1 MKKNININLF
11 GTLYAIDE
19 DACTLLENYLDNMRS
34 YFAKRDGGDEI
45 FDDIEH
51 RVAEHLWS
59 LKESGMTAIDID
71 TVKQIISS
79 IGNPDEMESGV
90 EEAADSKTEETSD
103 AEADS
108 EDKEQSEG
116 EDQGEGE
123 GKDNGQSEGKAQSQS
138 YSNTSN
144 DTDSN
149 TTAEETVGGKWIDR
163 VLHHVST
170 HRFYRDG
177 KDKIGGGVISGLCHY
192 CGGGD
197 IVVWRVG
204 TVLFLMAAFALNQT
218 LRYFFLRPLFGL
230 LFFVPIIIYI
240 VLWLVAPM
248 ARTTEERLSMTGK
261 EVTPESISKAIIA
274 EAEEQVKPN
283 VKRGKGGSVLSRIAE
298 IVRFCIKTVALISF
312 SALTAFALA
321 YFIFSIAY
329 TVIGEPFIRLLTN
342 DEITLSTM
350 ASLPYLEVYMIVSA
364 LCCCVVTLLPLLLV
378 IRSFKSEPKPTRT
391 GVIAMLLGIWIV
403 AMTLGFIMFVMIG
416 IQMQKKGR
424 EYDRLENTHNG
435 IYMDRNNWDLTSQN
449 GWNIEVAKNFG
460 ETIYGWSDEDPLCM
474 EKNPIRIR
482 ADKSNQPIEF
492 VMSRKEAKEEG
503 DYVLECL
510 SSCSV
515 VDATLSVWSEGKC
528 LSILRLDGYGS
539 ASNIPLKGLSWA
551 ESRNTPFLCQQNDST
566 TWVDYVA
573 SNAQDDN
580 WRYLST
586 APFHHKGGIIEYRLH
601 IGQHDVKDIVTNGGF
616 VKMVHEGLRK
626 QYKHPT
632 NLSYL

>member
-59 LKESGMTAIDID
+59 LKENGMTAIDID

-90 EEAADSKTEETSD
+90 EEVADSKIEETSD

-123 GKDNGQSEGKAQSQS
+123 GKDNGQSEGKSQS
-138 YSNTSN
+138 ESNYNASN

-149 TTAEETVGGKWIDR
+149 TTAEETIGGKWIDR

-204 TVLFLMAAFALNQT
+204 IVLFLLAIFVLNQT
-218 LRYFFLRPLFGL
+218 FRYYFISPLLGF
-230 LFFVPIIIYI
+230 LFFVPIIIYV
-240 VLWLVAPM
+240 VLWIVAPM
-248 ARTTEERLSMTGK
+248 ALTTEERLSMTGK
-261 EVTPESISKAIIA
+261 EVTPESISKAILA

-283 VKRGKGGSVLSRIAE
+283 VKRGKGGSILSRIAE
-298 IVRFCIKTVALISF
+298 IVKFCIKTVALISF

-321 YFIFSIAY
+321 YLIFSIAY
-329 TVIGEPFIRLLTN
+329 AVIGEPFIRLFTN
-342 DEITLSTM
+342 DDITLSFM
-350 ASLPYLEVYMIVSA
+350 ASIPYMKFYIVVSA
-364 LCCCVVTLLPLLLV
+364 LCCFIAALLPLLLIV
-378 IRSFKSEPKPTRT
+378 RSFKSEPKPMRT
-391 GVIAMLLGIWIV
+391 GIIAMLSGIWIV

-416 IQMQKKGR
+416 IQMEKKSR
-424 EYDRLENTHNG
+424 EYYRLENTHNG
-435 IYMDRNNWDLTSQN
+435 IYMDSNNWDLISQN

-474 EKNPIRIR
+474 DMNPIRIR

-492 VMSRKEAKEEG
+492 AMSRKEAKEEG
-503 DYVLECL
+503 DYKLECL

-528 LSILRLDGYGS
+528 ISQLRLDGYGS
-539 ASNIPLKGLSWA
+539 ASNIPLKGLLWD
-551 ESRNTPFLCQQNDST
+551 ESRKIPLLCQQNDST
-566 TWVDYVA
+566 TWVDDVVR
-573 SNAQDDN
+573 NDD

-586 APFHHKGGIIEYRLH
+586 APFHHKGGILEYRLR
-601 IGQHDVKDIVTNGGF
+601 IGQHDVKDIVTNGGY

-626 QYKHPT
+626 Q
-632 NLSYL
+632 

>member
-45 FDDIEH
+45 YDDIEH

-59 LKESGMTAIDID
+59 LKENGMTAIDID

-90 EEAADSKTEETSD
+90 EEAADSNTEETSD
-103 AEADS
+103 AETDS
-108 EDKEQSEG
+108 EDKDQNEGNDQNEGKRHDQSE
-116 EDQGEGE
+116 
-123 GKDNGQSEGKAQSQS
+123 S
-138 YSNTSN
+138 YSNASN
-144 DTDSN
+144 NTDST
-149 TTAEETVGGKWIDR
+149 TTAEETIGGKWIDR
-163 VLHHVST
+163 VLHHLST

-204 TVLFLMAAFALNQT
+204 IVLFIMAAFALNQT
-218 LRYFFLRPLFGL
+218 FHYYFFRPLFGL
-230 LFFVPIIIYI
+230 LFSVPIIVYI
-240 VLWLVAPM
+240 ALWLVAPL
-248 ARTTEERLSMTGK
+248 ARTTEERLCMTGK

-274 EAEEQVKPN
+274 EAEEQVKPAA
-283 VKRGKGGSVLSRIAE
+283 KRAKGGSILSGIAE
-298 IVRFCIKTVALISF
+298 ILKFCIKIAALSF
-312 SALTAFALA
+312 FSVMTAFALA
-321 YFIFSIAY
+321 YLLFSIAY
-329 TVIGEPFIRLLTN
+329 SVIGDPFVRLFTN
-342 DEITLSTM
+342 DEITLSVL
-350 ASLPYLEVYMIVSA
+350 ASLPYLKVYMIVSA
-364 LCCCVVTLLPLLLV
+364 LCCFIVMLLPLLFVFRL
-378 IRSFKSEPKPTRT
+378 FKSEPKPMQT
-391 GVIAMLLGIWIV
+391 GIVAMLTGIWIV

-416 IQMQKKGR
+416 IQMQKKSR

-449 GWNIEVAKNFG
+449 GWTIDVAKNFG

-492 VMSRKEAKEEG
+492 AMSRKEAKEEG

-551 ESRNTPFLCQQNDST
+551 ESRKTPLMCQQNDST

-580 WRYLST
+580 NWRYLST
-586 APFHHKGGIIEYRLH
+586 VPFHHKGGILEYRLR
-601 IGQHDVKDIVTNGGF
+601 IGQHDVKDIVNNGGY

-626 QYKHPT
+626 Q
-632 NLSYL
+632 

>member
-1 MKKNININLF
+1 MKKNININLY

-59 LKESGMTAIDID
+59 LKENGMTAIDID

-90 EEAADSKTEETSD
+90 EEVADSKLEETSD
-103 AEADS
+103 AETDS

-123 GKDNGQSEGKAQSQS
+123 GKDNDQSEGKAQSE
-138 YSNTSN
+138 SNYNASN

-149 TTAEETVGGKWIDR
+149 TTAEETIGGKWIDR
-163 VLHHVST
+163 VLHHVTT

-204 TVLFLMAAFALNQT
+204 IVLFLLAIFVLNQT
-218 LRYFFLRPLFGL
+218 FRYYFISPLLGF

-248 ARTTEERLSMTGK
+248 ARTTEERLSMTGE
-261 EVTPESISKAIIA
+261 EVTPESISKAILA

-298 IVRFCIKTVALISF
+298 IVKFCIKTVALISF

-321 YFIFSIAY
+321 YLIFSIAY
-329 TVIGEPFIRLLTN
+329 AVIGDPFIRLFTN
-342 DEITLSTM
+342 DDITLSFM
-350 ASLPYLEVYMIVSA
+350 ASIPYMKFYIVVSA
-364 LCCCVVTLLPLLLV
+364 LCCFIAALLPLLLIV
-378 IRSFKSEPKPTRT
+378 RSFKSEPKPMRM
-391 GVIAMLLGIWIV
+391 GIIAMLSGIWIV
-403 AMTLGFIMFVMIG
+403 VMTLGFIMFVMIG
-416 IQMQKKGR
+416 IQMQKKNR

-474 EKNPIRIR
+474 DMNPIRIR

-492 VMSRKEAKEEG
+492 AMSRKEAKEEG
-503 DYVLECL
+503 DYKLECL

-528 LSILRLDGYGS
+528 LSELRLDGYGS
-539 ASNIPLKGLSWA
+539 ASNIPLKGLLWE
-551 ESRNTPFLCQQNDST
+551 ESRKIPLLCQQNDST
-566 TWVDYVA
+566 TWVDDVVR
-573 SNAQDDN
+573 NDD

-586 APFHHKGGIIEYRLH
+586 APFHHKGGILEYRLR
-601 IGQHDVKDIVTNGGF
+601 IGQHDVKDIVTNGGY

-626 QYKHPT
+626 Q
-632 NLSYL
+632 

>member
-59 LKESGMTAIDID
+59 LKENGMTAIDID

-90 EEAADSKTEETSD
+90 EEVADSKIEETSD

-123 GKDNGQSEGKAQSQS
+123 CKDNGHSEGKAQSE
-138 YSNTSN
+138 SNSNASN

-149 TTAEETVGGKWIDR
+149 TTAEETIGGKWIDR

-204 TVLFLMAAFALNQT
+204 IVLFLLAIFVLNQT
-218 LRYFFLRPLFGL
+218 FRYYFISPLLGF
-230 LFFVPIIIYI
+230 LFFVPIIIYV
-240 VLWLVAPM
+240 VLWIVAPM
-248 ARTTEERLSMTGK
+248 ALTTEERLSMTGK
-261 EVTPESISKAIIA
+261 EVTPESISKAILA

-283 VKRGKGGSVLSRIAE
+283 VKRGKGGSILSRIAE
-298 IVRFCIKTVALISF
+298 IVKFCIKTVALISF

-321 YFIFSIAY
+321 YLIFSIAY
-329 TVIGEPFIRLLTN
+329 AVVGEPFIRLFTN
-342 DEITLSTM
+342 DDITLSFM
-350 ASLPYLEVYMIVSA
+350 ASIPYMKFYIVVSA
-364 LCCCVVTLLPLLLV
+364 LCCFITALLPLFPIV
-378 IRSFKSEPKPTRT
+378 RSFKSEPKPMRT
-391 GVIAMLLGIWIV
+391 GIIAMLSGIWIV

-416 IQMQKKGR
+416 IQMQKKNR
-424 EYDRLENTHNG
+424 EYYRLENTHNG
-435 IYMDRNNWDLTSQN
+435 IYMDSNNWDLISQN

-474 EKNPIRIR
+474 DMNPIRIR
-482 ADKSNQPIEF
+482 ADKGNQPIEF
-492 VMSRKEAKEEG
+492 AMSRKEAKEEG

-528 LSILRLDGYGS
+528 LSELRLDGYGS
-539 ASNIPLKGLSWA
+539 ASNIALKGLLWE
-551 ESRNTPFLCQQNDST
+551 ESRKIPLLCQQNDST
-566 TWVDYVA
+566 TWVDNVLH
-573 SNAQDDN
+573 NDDD

-586 APFHHKGGIIEYRLH
+586 APFHHKGGILEYRLR
-601 IGQHDVKDIVTNGGF
+601 IGQHDVKDIVTNGGY

-626 QYKHPT
+626 Q
-632 NLSYL
+632 

>member
-59 LKESGMTAIDID
+59 LKENGMTAIDID

-90 EEAADSKTEETSD
+90 EEVADSKIEETSD
-103 AEADS
+103 AEAGS

-116 EDQGEGE
+116 EDQGEG
-123 GKDNGQSEGKAQSQS
+123 EGKAQSQS

-204 TVLFLMAAFALNQT
+204 IVLFLLAIFVLNQT
-218 LRYFFLRPLFGL
+218 FRYYFISPLLGF

-248 ARTTEERLSMTGK
+248 ARTTEERLSMTGE

-298 IVRFCIKTVALISF
+298 IVKFCIKTIALISF

-321 YFIFSIAY
+321 YLIFSIAY
-329 TVIGEPFIRLLTN
+329 AVIGDPFIRLFTN
-342 DEITLSTM
+342 DDITLSFM
-350 ASLPYLEVYMIVSA
+350 ASIPYMKFYIVVSA
-364 LCCCVVTLLPLLLV
+364 LCCFIAALLPLLLIV
-378 IRSFKSEPKPTRT
+378 RSFKSEPKPMRM
-391 GVIAMLLGIWIV
+391 GIIAMLSGIWIV

-474 EKNPIRIR
+474 DMNPIRIR

-492 VMSRKEAKEEG
+492 AMSRKEAKEEG
-503 DYVLECL
+503 DYKLECL

-528 LSILRLDGYGS
+528 LSELRLDGYGS
-539 ASNIPLKGLSWA
+539 ASNIPLKGLLWE
-551 ESRNTPFLCQQNDST
+551 ESRKIPLLCQQNDST
-566 TWVDYVA
+566 TWVDNVLQ
-573 SNAQDDN
+573 NDD

-601 IGQHDVKDIVTNGGF
+601 IGQHDVKDIVTNGGY

-626 QYKHPT
+626 Q
-632 NLSYL
+632 

>member
-59 LKESGMTAIDID
+59 LKENGMTAIDID

-90 EEAADSKTEETSD
+90 EEAADNKEEKTSE

-108 EDKEQSEG
+108 EDKDQNEDNDQNEGNGHDQSE
-116 EDQGEGE
+116 
-123 GKDNGQSEGKAQSQS
+123 
-138 YSNTSN
+138 SNSNASN

-204 TVLFLMAAFALNQT
+204 TVLFIMAAFALNQT

-312 SALTAFALA
+312 SSLTAFALA

-329 TVIGEPFIRLLTN
+329 AVIGEPFIRLLTN

-474 EKNPIRIR
+474 DMNPIRIR

-492 VMSRKEAKEEG
+492 AMSRKEAKEEG
-503 DYVLECL
+503 DYKLECL

-528 LSILRLDGYGS
+528 LSQLRLDGYGS
-539 ASNIPLKGLSWA
+539 ASNIPLKGLLWE
-551 ESRNTPFLCQQNDST
+551 ESRKIPLLCQQNDST

-573 SNAQDDN
+573 SNAQDDA

-601 IGQHDVKDIVTNGGF
+601 IGQHDVKDILTNGGF

-626 QYKHPT
+626 Q
-632 NLSYL
+632 

>member
-59 LKESGMTAIDID
+59 LKENGMTAIDID

-79 IGNPDEMESGV
+79 IGNPDEIESGV
-90 EEAADSKTEETSD
+90 EEVADSKIEETSD

-123 GKDNGQSEGKAQSQS
+123 CKDNGHSEGKAQSQS
-138 YSNTSN
+138 YSNASN
-144 DTDSN
+144 VTDSN
-149 TTAEETVGGKWIDR
+149 TTAEETIGGKWIDR

-204 TVLFLMAAFALNQT
+204 IVLFLLAIFVLNQT
-218 LRYFFLRPLFGL
+218 FRYYFISPLLGF

-240 VLWLVAPM
+240 VLWLVAPV
-248 ARTTEERLSMTGK
+248 ALTTEERLSMTGK

-283 VKRGKGGSVLSRIAE
+283 VKRGKGGSILSRIAE
-298 IVRFCIKTVALISF
+298 IVKFCIKTVALISF

-321 YFIFSIAY
+321 YLIFSIAY
-329 TVIGEPFIRLLTN
+329 AVIGEPFIRLFTN
-342 DEITLSTM
+342 DDITLSFM
-350 ASLPYLEVYMIVSA
+350 ASIPYMKFYIVVSA
-364 LCCCVVTLLPLLLV
+364 LCCFIAALLPLLLIV
-378 IRSFKSEPKPTRT
+378 RSFKSEPKPMRT
-391 GVIAMLLGIWIV
+391 GIIAMLSGIWIV
-403 AMTLGFIMFVMIG
+403 AMTLGFIIFVMIG
-416 IQMQKKGR
+416 IQMEKKSR
-424 EYDRLENTHNG
+424 EYYRLENTHNG
-435 IYMDRNNWDLTSQN
+435 IYMDSNNWDLISQN

-474 EKNPIRIR
+474 DMNPIRIR

-492 VMSRKEAKEEG
+492 AMSRKEAKEEG
-503 DYVLECL
+503 DYKLECL

-528 LSILRLDGYGS
+528 ISQLRLDGYGS
-539 ASNIPLKGLSWA
+539 ASNIPLKGLLWE
-551 ESRNTPFLCQQNDST
+551 ESRKIPLLCQQNDST
-566 TWVDYVA
+566 TWVDDVVR
-573 SNAQDDN
+573 NDD

-586 APFHHKGGIIEYRLH
+586 APFHHKGGILEYRLR
-601 IGQHDVKDIVTNGGF
+601 IGQHDVKDIVTNGGY

-626 QYKHPT
+626 Q
-632 NLSYL
+632 

>member
-19 DACTLLENYLDNMRS
+19 DACTLLENYLENMRS

-59 LKESGMTAIDID
+59 LNENGMTAIDID

-79 IGNPDEMESGV
+79 IGNPDEMESGL
-90 EEAADSKTEETSD
+90 EEVADSKIEETSD
-103 AEADS
+103 AETDS
-108 EDKEQSEG
+108 EDKDQNEGNGQNEGKRHDQSE
-116 EDQGEGE
+116 
-123 GKDNGQSEGKAQSQS
+123 
-138 YSNTSN
+138 SNSNASN

-149 TTAEETVGGKWIDR
+149 TTAEEAIGGKWINR
-163 VLHHVST
+163 VLHHVGT

-204 TVLFLMAAFALNQT
+204 IVLFILAIFVLNQT
-218 LRYFFLRPLFGL
+218 FRYYFIRPLLGF

-240 VLWLVAPM
+240 VLWIVAPM

-274 EAEEQVKPN
+274 EAEEQVKPD

-298 IVRFCIKTVALISF
+298 IVKFCIKTVALISF

-321 YFIFSIAY
+321 YLIFSIAY
-329 TVIGEPFIRLLTN
+329 AVIGDPFIRLFTN
-342 DEITLSTM
+342 DDITLSFM
-350 ASLPYLEVYMIVSA
+350 AFIPYLKFYIVVSA
-364 LCCCVVTLLPLLLV
+364 LCCFIAALLPLLLIV
-378 IRSFKSEPKPTRT
+378 RSFKSEPKPMRT
-391 GVIAMLLGIWIV
+391 GIIAMLSGIWIV

-416 IQMQKKGR
+416 IQMQKKSR

-474 EKNPIRIR
+474 DMNPIRIR

-492 VMSRKEAKEEG
+492 AMSRKEAKEEG
-503 DYVLECL
+503 DYKLECL

-539 ASNIPLKGLSWA
+539 ASNIPLKGLSWE
-551 ESRNTPFLCQQNDST
+551 ESRKIPLLCQQNDST

-586 APFHHKGGIIEYRLH
+586 APFHHKGGILEYRLR

-616 VKMVHEGLRK
+616 VKMVHEGVRK
-626 QYKHPT
+626 Q
-632 NLSYL
+632 

>member
-59 LKESGMTAIDID
+59 LKENGMTAIDID

-90 EEAADSKTEETSD
+90 EEVADSKIEETSD

-123 GKDNGQSEGKAQSQS
+123 GKDNGQSEGKAQSE
-138 YSNTSN
+138 SNSNASN

-149 TTAEETVGGKWIDR
+149 TTAEETIGGKWIDR

-204 TVLFLMAAFALNQT
+204 IVLFLLAIFVLNQT
-218 LRYFFLRPLFGL
+218 FRYYFISPFLGF
-230 LFFVPIIIYI
+230 LFFVPIIIYV
-240 VLWLVAPM
+240 VLWLVAPV

-298 IVRFCIKTVALISF
+298 IVKFCIKTVALISF

-321 YFIFSIAY
+321 YLIFSIAY
-329 TVIGEPFIRLLTN
+329 AVVGEPFIRLFTN
-342 DEITLSTM
+342 DDITLSFM
-350 ASLPYLEVYMIVSA
+350 ASIPYMKFYIVVSA
-364 LCCCVVTLLPLLLV
+364 LCCFIAALLPLFPIV
-378 IRSFKSEPKPTRT
+378 RSFKSEPKPMRT
-391 GVIAMLLGIWIV
+391 GIIAMLSGIWIV

-416 IQMQKKGR
+416 IQMQKKNR
-424 EYDRLENTHNG
+424 EYYRLENTHNG
-435 IYMDRNNWDLTSQN
+435 IYMDSNNWDLISQN

-474 EKNPIRIR
+474 DMNPIRIR

-492 VMSRKEAKEEG
+492 AMSRKEAKEEG

-528 LSILRLDGYGS
+528 ISVLRLDGYGS
-539 ASNIPLKGLSWA
+539 ASNIPLKGLLWE
-551 ESRNTPFLCQQNDST
+551 ESRKIPLLCQQNDST
-566 TWVDYVA
+566 TWVDDVVR
-573 SNAQDDN
+573 NDD

-586 APFHHKGGIIEYRLH
+586 APFHHKGGILEYRLR
-601 IGQHDVKDIVTNGGF
+601 IGQHDVKDIVTNGGY

-626 QYKHPT
+626 Q
-632 NLSYL
+632 

>member
-59 LKESGMTAIDID
+59 LKENGMTAIDID

-90 EEAADSKTEETSD
+90 EEVADSKIEETSD

-123 GKDNGQSEGKAQSQS
+123 GEGKDNGPSEGKAQSE
-138 YSNTSN
+138 SNSNASN

-149 TTAEETVGGKWIDR
+149 TTAEETIGGKWIDR

-204 TVLFLMAAFALNQT
+204 IVLFLLAIFVLNQT
-218 LRYFFLRPLFGL
+218 FRYYFISPLLGF
-230 LFFVPIIIYI
+230 LFFVPIIIYV
-240 VLWLVAPM
+240 VLWIVAPM
-248 ARTTEERLSMTGK
+248 ALTTEERLSMTGK

-283 VKRGKGGSVLSRIAE
+283 VKRGKGGSILSRIAE
-298 IVRFCIKTVALISF
+298 IVKFCIKTVALISF

-321 YFIFSIAY
+321 YLIFSIAY
-329 TVIGEPFIRLLTN
+329 AVVGEPFIRLFTN
-342 DEITLSTM
+342 DDITLSFM
-350 ASLPYLEVYMIVSA
+350 ASIPYMKFYIVVSA
-364 LCCCVVTLLPLLLV
+364 LCCFIAALLPLLLIV
-378 IRSFKSEPKPTRT
+378 RSFKSDPKPMRT
-391 GVIAMLLGIWIV
+391 GIIAMLSGIWIV

-416 IQMQKKGR
+416 IQMQKKNR
-424 EYDRLENTHNG
+424 EYNRLENTHNG
-435 IYMDRNNWDLTSQN
+435 IYMDCNNWDLISQN

-474 EKNPIRIR
+474 DMNPIRIR

-492 VMSRKEAKEEG
+492 AMSRKEAKEEG
-503 DYVLECL
+503 DYKLECL

-528 LSILRLDGYGS
+528 ISVLRLDGYGS
-539 ASNIPLKGLSWA
+539 ASNIPLKGLLWE
-551 ESRNTPFLCQQNDST
+551 ESRKIPLLCQQNDST
-566 TWVDYVA
+566 TWVDDVVR
-573 SNAQDDN
+573 NDD

-586 APFHHKGGIIEYRLH
+586 APFHHKGGILEYRLR
-601 IGQHDVKDIVTNGGF
+601 IGQHDVKDIVTNGGY

-626 QYKHPT
+626 Q
-632 NLSYL
+632 

>member
-59 LKESGMTAIDID
+59 LKENGMTAIDID

-79 IGNPDEMESGV
+79 IGNPDEMESEV
-90 EEAADSKTEETSD
+90 EEVADSKIEETSD

-123 GKDNGQSEGKAQSQS
+123 CKDNGHSEGKAQSE
-138 YSNTSN
+138 SNSNASN

-149 TTAEETVGGKWIDR
+149 TTAEETIGGKWIDR

-204 TVLFLMAAFALNQT
+204 IVLFLLAIFVLNQT
-218 LRYFFLRPLFGL
+218 FRYYFISPLLGF
-230 LFFVPIIIYI
+230 LFFVPIIIYV
-240 VLWLVAPM
+240 VLWIVAPM
-248 ARTTEERLSMTGK
+248 ALTTEERLSMTGK
-261 EVTPESISKAIIA
+261 EVTPESISKAILA

-283 VKRGKGGSVLSRIAE
+283 VKRGKGGSILSRIAE
-298 IVRFCIKTVALISF
+298 IVKFCIKTVALISF

-321 YFIFSIAY
+321 YLIFSIAY
-329 TVIGEPFIRLLTN
+329 TVIGEPFIRLFTN
-342 DEITLSTM
+342 DDITLSFM
-350 ASLPYLEVYMIVSA
+350 ASIPYMKFYIVVSA
-364 LCCCVVTLLPLLLV
+364 LCCFIAALLPLLLIV
-378 IRSFKSEPKPTRT
+378 RSFKSEPKPMRT
-391 GVIAMLLGIWIV
+391 GIIAMLSGIWIV
-403 AMTLGFIMFVMIG
+403 AMTLGFIMFVMIC
-416 IQMQKKGR
+416 IQMQKQNR

-435 IYMDRNNWDLTSQN
+435 IYMDRNNWDLTSQD
-449 GWNIEVAKNFG
+449 GWTIDVAKNFG

-474 EKNPIRIR
+474 DMNPIRIR
-482 ADKSNQPIEF
+482 AEKSNQPIEF
-492 VMSRKEAKEEG
+492 AMSRKEAKEEG
-503 DYVLECL
+503 DYTLECL

-626 QYKHPT
+626 Q
-632 NLSYL
+632 

>member
-59 LKESGMTAIDID
+59 LKENGMTAIDID

-90 EEAADSKTEETSD
+90 EEVADSKIEETSD
-103 AEADS
+103 AEAGS

-116 EDQGEGE
+116 EDQGEG
-123 GKDNGQSEGKAQSQS
+123 EGKAQSQS

-149 TTAEETVGGKWIDR
+149 TTAEETIGGKWIDR
-163 VLHHVST
+163 VLHHVTT

-204 TVLFLMAAFALNQT
+204 IVLFLLAIFVLNQT
-218 LRYFFLRPLFGL
+218 FRYYFISPLLGF

-248 ARTTEERLSMTGK
+248 ARTTEERLSMTGE

-298 IVRFCIKTVALISF
+298 IVKFCIKTIALISF

-321 YFIFSIAY
+321 YLIFSIAY
-329 TVIGEPFIRLLTN
+329 AVIGDPFIRLFTN
-342 DEITLSTM
+342 DDITLSFM
-350 ASLPYLEVYMIVSA
+350 ASIPYMKFYIVVSA
-364 LCCCVVTLLPLLLV
+364 LCCFIAALLPLLLIV
-378 IRSFKSEPKPTRT
+378 RSFKSEPKPMRM
-391 GVIAMLLGIWIV
+391 GIIAMLSGIWIV

-474 EKNPIRIR
+474 DMNPIRIR

-492 VMSRKEAKEEG
+492 AMSRKEAKEEG
-503 DYVLECL
+503 DYKLECL

-528 LSILRLDGYGS
+528 LSELRLDGYGS
-539 ASNIPLKGLSWA
+539 ASNIPLKGLLWE
-551 ESRNTPFLCQQNDST
+551 ESRKIPLLCQQNDST
-566 TWVDYVA
+566 TWVDNVLQ
-573 SNAQDDN
+573 NDD

-601 IGQHDVKDIVTNGGF
+601 IGQHDVKDIVTNGGY

-626 QYKHPT
+626 Q
-632 NLSYL
+632 

>member
-59 LKESGMTAIDID
+59 LKENGMTAIDID

-90 EEAADSKTEETSD
+90 EEVADSKIEETSD

-123 GKDNGQSEGKAQSQS
+123 GKDNGQSEGKAQSE
-138 YSNTSN
+138 SNSNASN

-149 TTAEETVGGKWIDR
+149 TTAEETIGGKWIDR

-204 TVLFLMAAFALNQT
+204 IVLFLLAIFVLNQT
-218 LRYFFLRPLFGL
+218 FRYYFISPLLGF

-240 VLWLVAPM
+240 VLWLVAPV
-248 ARTTEERLSMTGK
+248 ALTTEERLSMTGK

-298 IVRFCIKTVALISF
+298 IVKFCIKTVALISF

-321 YFIFSIAY
+321 YLIFSIAY
-329 TVIGEPFIRLLTN
+329 AVVGEPFIRLFTN
-342 DEITLSTM
+342 DDITLSFM
-350 ASLPYLEVYMIVSA
+350 ASIPYMKFYIVVSA
-364 LCCCVVTLLPLLLV
+364 LCCFITALLPLLLIV
-378 IRSFKSEPKPTRT
+378 RSFKSEPKPMRM
-391 GVIAMLLGIWIV
+391 GIIAMLSGIWIV

-474 EKNPIRIR
+474 DMNPIRIR

-492 VMSRKEAKEEG
+492 AMSRKEAKEEG
-503 DYVLECL
+503 DYKLECL

-528 LSILRLDGYGS
+528 LSELRLDGYGS
-539 ASNIPLKGLSWA
+539 ASNIPLKGLLWE
-551 ESRNTPFLCQQNDST
+551 ESRKIPLLCQQNDST
-566 TWVDYVA
+566 TWVDDVVR
-573 SNAQDDN
+573 NDD

-586 APFHHKGGIIEYRLH
+586 APFHHKGGILEYRLR
-601 IGQHDVKDIVTNGGF
+601 IGQHDVKDIVTNGGY

-626 QYKHPT
+626 Q
-632 NLSYL
+632 

>member
-45 FDDIEH
+45 YDDIEH

-59 LKESGMTAIDID
+59 LKENGMTAIDID

-90 EEAADSKTEETSD
+90 EEAADSNTEETSD
-103 AEADS
+103 AETDS
-108 EDKEQSEG
+108 EDKDQNEGNDQNEGKRHDQSE
-116 EDQGEGE
+116 
-123 GKDNGQSEGKAQSQS
+123 S
-138 YSNTSN
+138 YSNASN
-144 DTDSN
+144 NTDST
-149 TTAEETVGGKWIDR
+149 TTAEETIGGKWIDR
-163 VLHHVST
+163 VLHHLST

-204 TVLFLMAAFALNQT
+204 IVLFIMAAFALNQT
-218 LRYFFLRPLFGL
+218 FHYYFFRPLFGL
-230 LFFVPIIIYI
+230 LFSVPIIVYI
-240 VLWLVAPM
+240 ALWLVAPL
-248 ARTTEERLSMTGK
+248 ARTTEERLCMTGK

-274 EAEEQVKPN
+274 EAEEQVKPAA
-283 VKRGKGGSVLSRIAE
+283 KRAKGGSILSGIAE
-298 IVRFCIKTVALISF
+298 ILKFCIKIATLSF
-312 SALTAFALA
+312 FSVMTAFALA
-321 YFIFSIAY
+321 YLLFSIAY
-329 TVIGEPFIRLLTN
+329 SVIGDPFVRLFTN
-342 DEITLSTM
+342 DEITLSVL
-350 ASLPYLEVYMIVSA
+350 ASLPYLKVYMIVSA
-364 LCCCVVTLLPLLLV
+364 LCCFIVMLLPLLFVFRL
-378 IRSFKSEPKPTRT
+378 FKSEPKPMQT
-391 GVIAMLLGIWIV
+391 GIVAMLTGIWIV

-416 IQMQKKGR
+416 IQMQKKNR

-449 GWNIEVAKNFG
+449 GWTIDVAKNFG

-551 ESRNTPFLCQQNDST
+551 ESRKTPLMCQQNDST
-566 TWVDYVA
+566 TWGDYVA

-586 APFHHKGGIIEYRLH
+586 APFRHNGGILEYRLR
-601 IGQHDVKDIVTNGGF
+601 IGQHDVKDIVTNGGY

-626 QYKHPT
+626 Q
-632 NLSYL
+632 

>member
-59 LKESGMTAIDID
+59 LKENGMTAIDID

-90 EEAADSKTEETSD
+90 EEVADSKIEETSD

-123 GKDNGQSEGKAQSQS
+123 GKDNGQSEGKAQSE
-138 YSNTSN
+138 SNSNASN

-149 TTAEETVGGKWIDR
+149 TTAEETIGGKWIDR

-204 TVLFLMAAFALNQT
+204 IVLFLLAIFVLNQT
-218 LRYFFLRPLFGL
+218 FRYYFISPFLGF
-230 LFFVPIIIYI
+230 LFFVPIIIYV
-240 VLWLVAPM
+240 VLWLVAPV

-261 EVTPESISKAIIA
+261 EVTPESISKAILA

-283 VKRGKGGSVLSRIAE
+283 VKRGKGGSILSRIAE
-298 IVRFCIKTVALISF
+298 IVKFCIKTVALISF

-321 YFIFSIAY
+321 YLIFSIAY
-329 TVIGEPFIRLLTN
+329 TVIGEPFIRLFTN
-342 DEITLSTM
+342 DDITLSFM
-350 ASLPYLEVYMIVSA
+350 ASIPYMKFYIVVSA
-364 LCCCVVTLLPLLLV
+364 LCCFIAALLPLLLIV
-378 IRSFKSEPKPTRT
+378 RSFKSEPKPMRT
-391 GVIAMLLGIWIV
+391 GIIAILSGIWIV

-416 IQMQKKGR
+416 IQMQKKNR
-424 EYDRLENTHNG
+424 EYNRLENTHNG
-435 IYMDRNNWDLTSQN
+435 IYMDSNNWDLISQN

-474 EKNPIRIR
+474 DMNPIRIR
-482 ADKSNQPIEF
+482 ANKSNQPIEF
-492 VMSRKEAKEEG
+492 AMSRKEAKEEG
-503 DYVLECL
+503 DYKLECL

-528 LSILRLDGYGS
+528 ISQLRLDGYGS
-539 ASNIPLKGLSWA
+539 ASNIPLKGLLWE
-551 ESRNTPFLCQQNDST
+551 ESRKIPLLCQQNDST
-566 TWVDYVA
+566 TWVDDVVR
-573 SNAQDDN
+573 NDD

-586 APFHHKGGIIEYRLH
+586 APFHHKGGILEYRLR
-601 IGQHDVKDIVTNGGF
+601 IGQHDVKDIVTNGGY

-626 QYKHPT
+626 Q
-632 NLSYL
+632 

>member
-45 FDDIEH
+45 YDDIEH

-59 LKESGMTAIDID
+59 LKESGMSAIDID

-90 EEAADSKTEETSD
+90 EEAADSNTEETSD
-103 AEADS
+103 AETDS
-108 EDKEQSEG
+108 EDKDQNEGNGQNEGKRHDQSE
-116 EDQGEGE
+116 
-123 GKDNGQSEGKAQSQS
+123 S

-144 DTDSN
+144 NTDSN
-149 TTAEETVGGKWIDR
+149 TTAEETIGGKWIDR
-163 VLHHVST
+163 VLHHLST

-204 TVLFLMAAFALNQT
+204 TVLFLLAAFTLNQT
-218 LRYFFLRPLFGL
+218 LHYFFLRPLLGF
-230 LFFVPIIIYI
+230 LFFVPIIVYI

-274 EAEEQVKPN
+274 EAEEQVKPT
-283 VKRGKGGSVLSRIAE
+283 VKRGKGGSILSGIAE
-298 IVRFCIKTVALISF
+298 ILKFCIKIAALSF
-312 SALTAFALA
+312 FSVMTAFALA
-321 YFIFSIAY
+321 YLLFSIAY
-329 TVIGEPFIRLLTN
+329 SVIGDPFVRLFTN
-342 DEITLSTM
+342 DEITLSVL
-350 ASLPYLEVYMIVSA
+350 ASLPYLKVYMIVSA
-364 LCCCVVTLLPLLLV
+364 LCCFIVMLLPLLFVFRL
-378 IRSFKSEPKPTRT
+378 FKSQPKPMQT
-391 GVIAMLLGIWIV
+391 GVVAMLTGIWIV

-416 IQMQKKGR
+416 IQMQKKNR
-424 EYDRLENTHNG
+424 EYNRLENTHNG
-435 IYMDRNNWDLTSQN
+435 IYMDRNNWDLISQN

-474 EKNPIRIR
+474 DMNPIRIR

-492 VMSRKEAKEEG
+492 AMSRKEAKEEG
-503 DYVLECL
+503 DYKLECL

-528 LSILRLDGYGS
+528 ISQLRLDGYGS
-539 ASNIPLKGLSWA
+539 ASNIPLKGLLWE
-551 ESRNTPFLCQQNDST
+551 ESRKIPLLCQQNDST
-566 TWVDYVA
+566 TWVDDVVR
-573 SNAQDDN
+573 NDD

-586 APFHHKGGIIEYRLH
+586 APFHHKGGILEYRLR
-601 IGQHDVKDIVTNGGF
+601 IGQHDVKDIVTNGGY

-626 QYKHPT
+626 Q
-632 NLSYL
+632 

>member
-59 LKESGMTAIDID
+59 LKENGMTAIDID

-90 EEAADSKTEETSD
+90 EEVADSKIEETSD

-123 GKDNGQSEGKAQSQS
+123 GKDNGQSEGKAQSE
-138 YSNTSN
+138 SNYNASN

-149 TTAEETVGGKWIDR
+149 TTAEEAIGGKWIDR

-204 TVLFLMAAFALNQT
+204 IVLFLMATFALNQT

-230 LFFVPIIIYI
+230 LFTIPIIIYI
-240 VLWLVAPM
+240 ALWLVAPV
-248 ARTTEERLSMTGK
+248 ARTTEERLCMTGK

-274 EAEEQVKPN
+274 EAEEQVKPT
-283 VKRGKGGSVLSRIAE
+283 VKRGKGGSILSGIAE
-298 IVRFCIKTVALISF
+298 ILKFCIKIAALSF
-312 SALTAFALA
+312 FSVMTAFALA
-321 YFIFSIAY
+321 YLLFSIAY
-329 TVIGEPFIRLLTN
+329 SVIGDPFVRLFTN
-342 DEITLSTM
+342 DEITLSVL

-364 LCCCVVTLLPLLLV
+364 LCGFIVALLPLLLIV
-378 IRSFKSEPKPTRT
+378 RSFKSEPKPMRA
-391 GVIAMLLGIWIV
+391 GVIAMLSGIWIV

-416 IQMQKKGR
+416 IQMQKQNR

-435 IYMDRNNWDLTSQN
+435 IYMDSNNWDLTSQN
-449 GWNIEVAKNFG
+449 GWNIDVAKNFG

-474 EKNPIRIR
+474 DMNPIRIR

-492 VMSRKEAKEEG
+492 AMSRKEAKEEG
-503 DYVLECL
+503 DYKLECL

-528 LSILRLDGYGS
+528 LSQLRLDGYGS
-539 ASNIPLKGLSWA
+539 ASNIPLKGLLWE
-551 ESRNTPFLCQQNDST
+551 ESRKIPLLCQQNDST
-566 TWVDYVA
+566 TWVDNVLQ
-573 SNAQDDN
+573 NDD

-626 QYKHPT
+626 Q
-632 NLSYL
+632 

>member
-45 FDDIEH
+45 YDDIEH

-59 LKESGMTAIDID
+59 LKENGMTAIDID

-90 EEAADSKTEETSD
+90 EEAADSNTEETSD
-103 AEADS
+103 AETDS
-108 EDKEQSEG
+108 EDKDQNEGNDQNEGKRHDQSE
-116 EDQGEGE
+116 
-123 GKDNGQSEGKAQSQS
+123 S
-138 YSNTSN
+138 YSNASN
-144 DTDSN
+144 NTDST
-149 TTAEETVGGKWIDR
+149 TTAEETIGGKWIDR
-163 VLHHVST
+163 VLHHLST

-204 TVLFLMAAFALNQT
+204 IVLFIMAAFALNQT
-218 LRYFFLRPLFGL
+218 FHYYFFRPLFGL
-230 LFFVPIIIYI
+230 LFSVPIIVYI
-240 VLWLVAPM
+240 ALWLVAPL
-248 ARTTEERLSMTGK
+248 ARTTEERLCMTGK

-274 EAEEQVKPN
+274 EAEEQVKPAA
-283 VKRGKGGSVLSRIAE
+283 KRAKGGSILSGIAE
-298 IVRFCIKTVALISF
+298 ILKFCIKIAALSF
-312 SALTAFALA
+312 FSVMTAFALA
-321 YFIFSIAY
+321 YLLFSIAY
-329 TVIGEPFIRLLTN
+329 SVIGDPFVRLFTN
-342 DEITLSTM
+342 DEIILSVL
-350 ASLPYLEVYMIVSA
+350 ASLPYLKVYMIVSA
-364 LCCCVVTLLPLLLV
+364 LCCFIVMLLPLLFVFRL
-378 IRSFKSEPKPTRT
+378 FKSEPKPMQT
-391 GVIAMLLGIWIV
+391 GIVAMLTGIWIV

-416 IQMQKKGR
+416 IQMQKKNR

-449 GWNIEVAKNFG
+449 GWTIDVAKNFG

-482 ADKSNQPIEF
+482 SDKSNQPIEF
-492 VMSRKEAKEEG
+492 AMSRKEAKEEG

-586 APFHHKGGIIEYRLH
+586 VPFHHKGGILEYRLR
-601 IGQHDVKDIVTNGGF
+601 IGQHDVKDIVTNGGY
-616 VKMVHEGLRK
+616 VKMVHESVRK
-626 QYKHPT
+626 Q
-632 NLSYL
+632 

>member
-59 LKESGMTAIDID
+59 LKENGMTAIDID

-90 EEAADSKTEETSD
+90 EEVADSKIEETSD
-103 AEADS
+103 AETDS
-108 EDKEQSEG
+108 EDKE
-116 EDQGEGE
+116 
-123 GKDNGQSEGKAQSQS
+123 QSEGKAQSQS

-144 DTDSN
+144 NTDSN
-149 TTAEETVGGKWIDR
+149 TTAEETIGGKWINR

-192 CGGGD
+192 FGGGD

-204 TVLFLMAAFALNQT
+204 IVLFLLAIFVLNQT
-218 LRYFFLRPLFGL
+218 FRYYLISPLLGF

-240 VLWLVAPM
+240 VLWIVAPM

-283 VKRGKGGSVLSRIAE
+283 VKRGKGGSILLGIVE
-298 IVRFCIKTVALISF
+298 IVKFCIKTVALISV
-312 SALTAFALA
+312 SVLTAYALA
-321 YFIFSIAY
+321 YFIFSIVYA
-329 TVIGEPFIRLLTN
+329 VIGEPFLQLFSIN
-342 DEITLSTM
+342 DIFLKILPSI
-350 ASLPYLEVYMIVSA
+350 PYLWLYMLVSA
-364 LCCCVVTLLPLLLV
+364 LCFFIAALLPLLFI
-378 IRSFKSEPKPTRT
+378 IRSFKSEPKPMQA
-391 GVIAMLLGIWIV
+391 GIIAMLSGIWV
-403 AMTLGFIMFVMIG
+403 VTVTLGLIVFVMMS
-416 IQMQKKGR
+416 IQFKNKTE

-435 IYMDRNNWDLTSQN
+435 IYMDRNNWDLISQN

-510 SSCSV
+510 SNCSV

-551 ESRNTPFLCQQNDST
+551 ESRKTPLMCQQNDST

-601 IGQHDVKDIVTNGGF
+601 IGQHDVKDIVTNGGY

-626 QYKHPT
+626 Q
-632 NLSYL
+632 

>member
-45 FDDIEH
+45 YDDIEH

-59 LKESGMTAIDID
+59 LKENGMTAIDID

-90 EEAADSKTEETSD
+90 EEAADSNTEETSD
-103 AEADS
+103 AETDS
-108 EDKEQSEG
+108 EDKDQNEGNDQNEGKRHDQSE
-116 EDQGEGE
+116 
-123 GKDNGQSEGKAQSQS
+123 S
-138 YSNTSN
+138 YSNASN
-144 DTDSN
+144 NTDST
-149 TTAEETVGGKWIDR
+149 TTAEETIGGKWIDR
-163 VLHHVST
+163 VLHHLST

-204 TVLFLMAAFALNQT
+204 IVLFIMAAFALNQT
-218 LRYFFLRPLFGL
+218 FHYYFFRPLFGL
-230 LFFVPIIIYI
+230 LFSVPIIVYI
-240 VLWLVAPM
+240 ALWLVAPL
-248 ARTTEERLSMTGK
+248 ARTTEERLCMTGK

-274 EAEEQVKPN
+274 EAEEQVKPAA
-283 VKRGKGGSVLSRIAE
+283 KRAKGGSILSGIAE
-298 IVRFCIKTVALISF
+298 ILKFCIKIAALSF
-312 SALTAFALA
+312 FSVMTAFALA
-321 YFIFSIAY
+321 YLLFSIAY
-329 TVIGEPFIRLLTN
+329 SVIGDPFVRLFTN
-342 DEITLSTM
+342 DEITLSVL
-350 ASLPYLEVYMIVSA
+350 ASLPYLKVYMIVSA
-364 LCCCVVTLLPLLLV
+364 LCCFIVMLLPLLFVFRL
-378 IRSFKSEPKPTRT
+378 FKSEPKPMQT
-391 GVIAMLLGIWIV
+391 GIVAMLTGIWIV

-416 IQMQKKGR
+416 IQMQKQNR

-449 GWNIEVAKNFG
+449 GWTIDVAKNFG

-482 ADKSNQPIEF
+482 AGKSNQPIEF

-510 SSCSV
+510 SNCSV

-551 ESRNTPFLCQQNDST
+551 ESRKTPLMCQQNDST

-573 SNAQDDN
+573 SNVQDDN

-586 APFHHKGGIIEYRLH
+586 APFHHKGGILEYRLR
-601 IGQHDVKDIVTNGGF
+601 IGQHDVKDIVTNGGY

-626 QYKHPT
+626 Q
-632 NLSYL
+632 

>member
-19 DACTLLENYLDNMRS
+19 DACTLLENYLENMRS

-59 LKESGMTAIDID
+59 LKENGMTAIDID

-90 EEAADSKTEETSD
+90 EEVADSKIEETSD
-103 AEADS
+103 AETDS
-108 EDKEQSEG
+108 EDKDQNEG
-116 EDQGEGE
+116 NGQNE
-123 GKDNGQSEGKAQSQS
+123 GKRHDQSQS

-144 DTDSN
+144 NTDSN
-149 TTAEETVGGKWIDR
+149 TTAEETIGGKWINR

-204 TVLFLMAAFALNQT
+204 IVLFLLAIFVLNQT
-218 LRYFFLRPLFGL
+218 FRYYFISPLLGF

-240 VLWLVAPM
+240 VLWIVAPM

-298 IVRFCIKTVALISF
+298 IVKFCIKTVALISF
-312 SALTAFALA
+312 SALTVFALA
-321 YFIFSIAY
+321 YLIFSIAY
-329 TVIGEPFIRLLTN
+329 AVIGDPFIRLFTN
-342 DEITLSTM
+342 DNITLSVM
-350 ASLPYLEVYMIVSA
+350 ASIPYLKFYIVVSA
-364 LCCCVVTLLPLLLV
+364 LCCFIAALLPLLLIV
-378 IRSFKSEPKPTRT
+378 RSFKSEPKPMRT
-391 GVIAMLLGIWIV
+391 GIIAMLSGIWIV
-403 AMTLGFIMFVMIG
+403 AMTLGFIIFVMIG
-416 IQMQKKGR
+416 IQMQKKNR
-424 EYDRLENTHNG
+424 EYYRLENTHNG
-435 IYMDRNNWDLTSQN
+435 IYMDSNNWDLISQN

-474 EKNPIRIR
+474 DMNPIRIR

-492 VMSRKEAKEEG
+492 AMSRKEAKEEG
-503 DYVLECL
+503 DYKLECL

-528 LSILRLDGYGS
+528 ISVLRLDGYGS
-539 ASNIPLKGLSWA
+539 ASNIPLKGLLWE
-551 ESRNTPFLCQQNDST
+551 ESRKIPLLCQQNDST
-566 TWVDYVA
+566 TWVDDVVR
-573 SNAQDDN
+573 NDD

-586 APFHHKGGIIEYRLH
+586 APFHHKGGILEYRLR
-601 IGQHDVKDIVTNGGF
+601 IGQHDVKDIVNNGGC
-616 VKMVHEGLRK
+616 VKVVHEGVRK
-626 QYKHPT
+626 Q
-632 NLSYL
+632 

>member
-59 LKESGMTAIDID
+59 LKENGMTAIDID

-79 IGNPDEMESGV
+79 IGNPDEMESEV
-90 EEAADSKTEETSD
+90 EEVADSKIEETSD

-123 GKDNGQSEGKAQSQS
+123 CKDNGQSEGKAQSE
-138 YSNTSN
+138 SNSNASN
-144 DTDSN
+144 DTYTN
-149 TTAEETVGGKWIDR
+149 AKAEAIGGKWTDR

-204 TVLFLMAAFALNQT
+204 IVLFLMTAFALNQT
-218 LRYFFLRPLFGL
+218 LPYCFISPLLVF

-240 VLWLVAPM
+240 VLWLVAPV

-274 EAEEQVKPN
+274 EAEEQVKPTI
-283 VKRGKGGSVLSRIAE
+283 KRGKGGGILSGISE
-298 IVRFCIKTVALISF
+298 IVKFSIKAVALISF
-312 SALTAFALA
+312 SVLIAFALA

-329 TVIGEPFIRLLTN
+329 VVIGEPFIRLFTN
-342 DEITLSTM
+342 DNITLSVM
-350 ASLPYLEVYMIVSA
+350 ASIPYMKFYIVVSA
-364 LCCCVVTLLPLLLV
+364 LCCFIAALFPLLLIV
-378 IRSFKSEPKPTRT
+378 RSFKSEPKPTRT
-391 GVIAMLLGIWIV
+391 GIIAMLSGIWVV
-403 AMTLGFIMFVMIG
+403 AVTLGFIMFVMIG
-416 IQMQKKGR
+416 IQMQKKSR
-424 EYDRLENTHNG
+424 EYNRLENTHNG
-435 IYMDRNNWDLTSQN
+435 IYMNRNNWELTSQN
-449 GWNIEVAKNFG
+449 GWDIEVAKNFG
-460 ETIYGWSDEDPLCM
+460 ETIYGWSDADPLCM
-474 EKNPIRIR
+474 DMNPIRIR
-482 ADKSNQPIEF
+482 ADKSNLPIEF
-492 VMSRKEAKEEG
+492 AMSRKEAKEEG
-503 DYVLECL
+503 DYMLECL

-528 LSILRLDGYGS
+528 LSVLRLDGYGS
-539 ASNIPLKGLSWA
+539 ASNIPLKGLLWE
-551 ESRNTPFLCQQNDST
+551 ESRKIPLLCQQNDST
-566 TWVDYVA
+566 TWVDDVVRNDA
-573 SNAQDDN
+573 

-586 APFHHKGGIIEYRLH
+586 APFHHKGGILEYRLR
-601 IGQHDVKDIVTNGGF
+601 IGQHDVKDIVTNGGY

-626 QYKHPT
+626 Q
-632 NLSYL
+632 

>member
-19 DACTLLENYLDNMRS
+19 DACTLLENYLENMRS

-59 LKESGMTAIDID
+59 LKENGMTAIDID

-90 EEAADSKTEETSD
+90 EEVADSKIEETSD

-123 GKDNGQSEGKAQSQS
+123 GKDNGQSEGKAQSE
-138 YSNTSN
+138 SNYNASN

-149 TTAEETVGGKWIDR
+149 TTAEEAIGGKWIDR

-204 TVLFLMAAFALNQT
+204 IVLFLLAIFVLNQT
-218 LRYFFLRPLFGL
+218 FRYYFISPLLGF

-248 ARTTEERLSMTGK
+248 ALTTEERLSMTGK

-283 VKRGKGGSVLSRIAE
+283 VKRGKGGSILSRIAE
-298 IVRFCIKTVALISF
+298 IVKFCIKTVALISF

-321 YFIFSIAY
+321 YLIFSIAY
-329 TVIGEPFIRLLTN
+329 AVVGEPFIRLFTN
-342 DEITLSTM
+342 DDITLSFM
-350 ASLPYLEVYMIVSA
+350 ASIPYMKFYIVVSA
-364 LCCCVVTLLPLLLV
+364 LCCFIAALLPLLLIV
-378 IRSFKSEPKPTRT
+378 RSFKSEPKPMRT
-391 GVIAMLLGIWIV
+391 GIIAMLSGIWIV

-416 IQMQKKGR
+416 IQMQKKNR
-424 EYDRLENTHNG
+424 EYNRLENTHNG
-435 IYMDRNNWDLTSQN
+435 IYMDSNNWDLISQN

-474 EKNPIRIR
+474 DMNPIRIR

-492 VMSRKEAKEEG
+492 AMSRKEAKEEG
-503 DYVLECL
+503 DYKLECL

-528 LSILRLDGYGS
+528 ISQLRLDGYGS
-539 ASNIPLKGLSWA
+539 ASNIPLKGLLWE
-551 ESRNTPFLCQQNDST
+551 ESRKIPLLCQQNDST
-566 TWVDYVA
+566 TWVDDVVR
-573 SNAQDDN
+573 NDD

-586 APFHHKGGIIEYRLH
+586 APFHHKGGILEYRLR
-601 IGQHDVKDIVTNGGF
+601 IGQHDVKDIVTNGGY

-626 QYKHPT
+626 Q
-632 NLSYL
+632 

>member
-79 IGNPDEMESGV
+79 IGNPDEMDSGV

-108 EDKEQSEG
+108 EDKDQNEG
-116 EDQGEGE
+116 EDQGEGK
-123 GKDNGQSEGKAQSQS
+123 GKDQNEDNGHDQSE
-138 YSNTSN
+138 SNSN
-144 DTDSN
+144 ASNVTDSN
-149 TTAEETVGGKWIDR
+149 TTAEETIGGKWIDR

-204 TVLFLMAAFALNQT
+204 IVLFLMAAFALNQT

-230 LFFVPIIIYI
+230 LFTIPIIIYI
-240 VLWLVAPM
+240 ALWLVAPV
-248 ARTTEERLSMTGK
+248 ARTTEERLCMTGK

-283 VKRGKGGSVLSRIAE
+283 TKRVKGGNVLSRIAE
-298 IVRFCIKTVALISF
+298 ILKFCIKIAALSF
-312 SALTAFALA
+312 FSVMTAFALA
-321 YFIFSIAY
+321 YLLFSIAY
-329 TVIGEPFIRLLTN
+329 SVIGDPFVRLFTN
-342 DEITLSTM
+342 DEITLSVL

-364 LCCCVVTLLPLLLV
+364 LCGFIVALLPLLLIV
-378 IRSFKSEPKPTRT
+378 RSFKSEPKPMQT
-391 GVIAMLLGIWIV
+391 GIVAMLTGIWIV

-424 EYDRLENTHNG
+424 EYNRLENTHNG
-435 IYMDRNNWDLTSQN
+435 IYMDSNNWDLISQN

-474 EKNPIRIR
+474 DMNPIRIR
-482 ADKSNQPIEF
+482 AEKSNQPIEF
-492 VMSRKEAKEEG
+492 AMSRKEAKEEG
-503 DYVLECL
+503 DYMLECL

-528 LSILRLDGYGS
+528 LSQLRLDGYGS
-539 ASNIPLKGLSWA
+539 ASNIPLKGLLWE
-551 ESRNTPFLCQQNDST
+551 ESRKIPLLCQQNDST
-566 TWVDYVA
+566 TWVDDVA
-573 SNAQDDN
+573 RNDA

-586 APFHHKGGIIEYRLH
+586 APFHHKGGILEYRLR

-616 VKMVHEGLRK
+616 VKMVHEGVRK
-626 QYKHPT
+626 Q
-632 NLSYL
+632 

>member
-19 DACTLLENYLDNMRS
+19 DACTLLENYLENMRS

-59 LKESGMTAIDID
+59 LKENGMTAIDID

-204 TVLFLMAAFALNQT
+204 TVLFIMAAFALNQT
-218 LRYFFLRPLFGL
+218 LRYFFISPLLGF

-248 ARTTEERLSMTGK
+248 ARTTEERLSMTGE

-298 IVRFCIKTVALISF
+298 IVKFCIKTVALISF

-321 YFIFSIAY
+321 YLIFSIAY
-329 TVIGEPFIRLLTN
+329 AVIGDPFIRLFTN
-342 DEITLSTM
+342 DDITLSFM
-350 ASLPYLEVYMIVSA
+350 ASIPYMKFYIVVSA
-364 LCCCVVTLLPLLLV
+364 LCCFIAALLPLLLIV
-378 IRSFKSEPKPTRT
+378 RSFKSEPKPMRM
-391 GVIAMLLGIWIV
+391 GIIAMLSGIWIV

-474 EKNPIRIR
+474 DMNPIRIR

-492 VMSRKEAKEEG
+492 AMSRKEAKEEG
-503 DYVLECL
+503 DYKLECL

-528 LSILRLDGYGS
+528 LSELRLDGYGS
-539 ASNIPLKGLSWA
+539 ASNIPLKGLLWE
-551 ESRNTPFLCQQNDST
+551 ESRKIPLLCQQNDST
-566 TWVDYVA
+566 TWVDNVLQ
-573 SNAQDDN
+573 NDD

-626 QYKHPT
+626 Q
-632 NLSYL
+632 

>member
-59 LKESGMTAIDID
+59 LKENGMTAIDID

-90 EEAADSKTEETSD
+90 EEVADSKIEETSD

-123 GKDNGQSEGKAQSQS
+123 GKDNGQSEGKAQSE
-138 YSNTSN
+138 SNYNASN

-149 TTAEETVGGKWIDR
+149 TTAEEAIGGKWIDR

-204 TVLFLMAAFALNQT
+204 IVLFLLAIFVLNQT
-218 LRYFFLRPLFGL
+218 FRYYFISPLLGF

-240 VLWLVAPM
+240 VLWLVAPV
-248 ARTTEERLSMTGK
+248 ALTTEERLSMTGK

-283 VKRGKGGSVLSRIAE
+283 VKRGKGGSILSRIAE
-298 IVRFCIKTVALISF
+298 IVKFCIKTVALISF

-321 YFIFSIAY
+321 YLIFSIAY
-329 TVIGEPFIRLLTN
+329 AVVGEPFIRLFTN
-342 DEITLSTM
+342 DDITLSFM
-350 ASLPYLEVYMIVSA
+350 ASIPYMKFYIVVSA
-364 LCCCVVTLLPLLLV
+364 LCCFIAALLPLLLIV
-378 IRSFKSEPKPTRT
+378 RSFKSDPKPMRT
-391 GVIAMLLGIWIV
+391 GIIAMLSGIWIV
-403 AMTLGFIMFVMIG
+403 AMTLGFIIFVMIG
-416 IQMQKKGR
+416 IQMQKKSR
-424 EYDRLENTHNG
+424 EYYRLENTHNG
-435 IYMDRNNWDLTSQN
+435 IYMDSNNWDLISQN

-474 EKNPIRIR
+474 DMNPIRIR

-492 VMSRKEAKEEG
+492 AMSRKEAKEEG
-503 DYVLECL
+503 DYKLECL

-528 LSILRLDGYGS
+528 ISQLRLDGYGS
-539 ASNIPLKGLSWA
+539 ASNIPLKGLLWE
-551 ESRNTPFLCQQNDST
+551 ESRKIPLLCQQNDST
-566 TWVDYVA
+566 TWVDDVVR
-573 SNAQDDN
+573 NDD

-586 APFHHKGGIIEYRLH
+586 APFHHKGGILEYRLR
-601 IGQHDVKDIVTNGGF
+601 IGQHDVKDIVTNGGY

-626 QYKHPT
+626 Q
-632 NLSYL
+632 

>member
-90 EEAADSKTEETSD
+90 EEAADSKTGETSD

-108 EDKEQSEG
+108 EDKDQNEG
-116 EDQGEGE
+116 EDQGEGKDKDQNE
-123 GKDNGQSEGKAQSQS
+123 DNGHDQSE
-138 YSNTSN
+138 SNSN
-144 DTDSN
+144 ASNVTDSN
-149 TTAEETVGGKWIDR
+149 TTAEETIGGKWIDR

-204 TVLFLMAAFALNQT
+204 IVLFLMATFALNQT

-230 LFFVPIIIYI
+230 LFTIPIIIYI
-240 VLWLVAPM
+240 ALWLVAPV
-248 ARTTEERLSMTGK
+248 ARTTEERLCMTGK

-283 VKRGKGGSVLSRIAE
+283 TKRSKGGNVLSRIAE
-298 IVRFCIKTVALISF
+298 ILKFCIKTVALISF

-321 YFIFSIAY
+321 YLIFSIAY
-329 TVIGEPFIRLLTN
+329 AVIGEPFIRLFTN
-342 DEITLSTM
+342 DDITLSFM
-350 ASLPYLEVYMIVSA
+350 ASIPYMKFYIVVSA
-364 LCCCVVTLLPLLLV
+364 LCCFIAALLPLLLIV
-378 IRSFKSEPKPTRT
+378 RSFKSEPKPMRM
-391 GVIAMLLGIWIV
+391 GIIAMLSGIWIV

-474 EKNPIRIR
+474 DMNPIRIR

-492 VMSRKEAKEEG
+492 AMSRKEAKEEG
-503 DYVLECL
+503 DYKLECL

-528 LSILRLDGYGS
+528 LSELRLDGYGS
-539 ASNIPLKGLSWA
+539 ASNIPLKGLLWE
-551 ESRNTPFLCQQNDST
+551 ESRKIPLLCQQNDST
-566 TWVDYVA
+566 TWVDNVLQ
-573 SNAQDDN
+573 NDD

-616 VKMVHEGLRK
+616 VKMVHECLRK
-626 QYKHPT
+626 Q
-632 NLSYL
+632 

>member
-59 LKESGMTAIDID
+59 LKENGMTAIDID

-79 IGNPDEMESGV
+79 IGNPDEMESEV
-90 EEAADSKTEETSD
+90 EEVADSKIEETSD

-123 GKDNGQSEGKAQSQS
+123 CKDNGQSEGKAQSE
-138 YSNTSN
+138 SNSNASN
-144 DTDSN
+144 DTYTN
-149 TTAEETVGGKWIDR
+149 AKAEAIGGKWTDR

-170 HRFYRDG
+170 HHFYRDG

-204 TVLFLMAAFALNQT
+204 IVLFLMAAFALNQT
-218 LRYFFLRPLFGL
+218 LPYCFISPLLVF

-240 VLWLVAPM
+240 VLWLVAPV

-283 VKRGKGGSVLSRIAE
+283 VKRGKGGSLLSGMVE
-298 IVRFCIKTVALISF
+298 IVKFSIKTAALISF

-329 TVIGEPFIRLLTN
+329 AVIGEPFIRLFTN
-342 DEITLSTM
+342 DNITLSVM
-350 ASLPYLEVYMIVSA
+350 ASVPYMTFYFVVSA
-364 LCCCVVTLLPLLLV
+364 LCCFIVALLPLFPIV
-378 IRSFKSEPKPTRT
+378 RSFKSEPKPMRA
-391 GVIAMLLGIWIV
+391 GVIAMLSGIWIV

-416 IQMQKKGR
+416 IQMQKKNR
-424 EYDRLENTHNG
+424 EYNRLENTHNG
-435 IYMDRNNWDLTSQN
+435 IYMDCNNWDLISQN

-460 ETIYGWSDEDPLCM
+460 ETIYGWSDADPLCI

-492 VMSRKEAKEEG
+492 AMSRKEAREEG
-503 DYVLECL
+503 DYMLECL
-510 SSCSV
+510 SNCSV

-528 LSILRLDGYGS
+528 LSELRLDGYGS
-539 ASNIPLKGLSWA
+539 ASNIPLKGLLWE
-551 ESRNTPFLCQQNDST
+551 ESRKIPLLCQQNDST
-566 TWVDYVA
+566 TWVDDVA
-573 SNAQDDN
+573 RNDA

-586 APFHHKGGIIEYRLH
+586 APFHHKGGILEYRLR
-601 IGQHDVKDIVTNGGF
+601 IGQHDVKDIVTNGGY
-616 VKMVHEGLRK
+616 VKMGHEGLRK
-626 QYKHPT
+626 Q
-632 NLSYL
+632 

>member
-59 LKESGMTAIDID
+59 LKENGMTAIDID

-90 EEAADSKTEETSD
+90 EEVADSKIEETSD

-123 GKDNGQSEGKAQSQS
+123 CKDNGHSEGKAQSE
-138 YSNTSN
+138 SNSNASN

-149 TTAEETVGGKWIDR
+149 TTAEETIGGKWIDR

-204 TVLFLMAAFALNQT
+204 IVLFLLAIFVLNQT
-218 LRYFFLRPLFGL
+218 FRYYFISPLLGF
-230 LFFVPIIIYI
+230 LFFVPIIIYV
-240 VLWLVAPM
+240 VLWIVAPM
-248 ARTTEERLSMTGK
+248 ALTTEERLSMTGK

-283 VKRGKGGSVLSRIAE
+283 VKRGKGGSILSRIAE
-298 IVRFCIKTVALISF
+298 IVKFCIKTVALISF

-321 YFIFSIAY
+321 YLIFSIAY
-329 TVIGEPFIRLLTN
+329 TVIGEPFIRLFTN
-342 DEITLSTM
+342 DDITLSFM
-350 ASLPYLEVYMIVSA
+350 ASIPYMKFYIVVSA
-364 LCCCVVTLLPLLLV
+364 LCCFIAALLPLLLIV
-378 IRSFKSEPKPTRT
+378 RSFKSEPKPMRT
-391 GVIAMLLGIWIV
+391 GIIAMLSGIWIV
-403 AMTLGFIMFVMIG
+403 AMTLGFIIFVMIG
-416 IQMQKKGR
+416 IQMQKKNR
-424 EYDRLENTHNG
+424 EYYRLENTHNG
-435 IYMDRNNWDLTSQN
+435 IYMDSNNWDLISQN

-474 EKNPIRIR
+474 DMNPIRIR

-492 VMSRKEAKEEG
+492 AMSRKEAKEEG
-503 DYVLECL
+503 DYKLECL

-528 LSILRLDGYGS
+528 ISVLRLDGYGS
-539 ASNIPLKGLSWA
+539 ASNIPLKGLLWE
-551 ESRNTPFLCQQNDST
+551 ESRKIPLLCQQNDST
-566 TWVDYVA
+566 TWVDDVVR
-573 SNAQDDN
+573 NDD

-586 APFHHKGGIIEYRLH
+586 APFHHKGGILEYRLR
-601 IGQHDVKDIVTNGGF
+601 IGQHDVKDIVTNGGY

-626 QYKHPT
+626 Q
-632 NLSYL
+632 

>member
-45 FDDIEH
+45 YDDIEH

-59 LKESGMTAIDID
+59 LKENGMTAIDID
-71 TVKQIISS
+71 TVKQIFSS

-90 EEAADSKTEETSD
+90 EEAADSNTEETSD
-103 AEADS
+103 AETDS
-108 EDKEQSEG
+108 EDKDQNEGNDQNEGKRHDQSE
-116 EDQGEGE
+116 
-123 GKDNGQSEGKAQSQS
+123 S
-138 YSNTSN
+138 YSNASN
-144 DTDSN
+144 NTDST
-149 TTAEETVGGKWIDR
+149 TTAEETIGGKWIDR
-163 VLHHVST
+163 VLHHLST

-204 TVLFLMAAFALNQT
+204 IVLFIMAAFALNQT
-218 LRYFFLRPLFGL
+218 FHYYFFRPLFGL
-230 LFFVPIIIYI
+230 LFSVPIIVYI
-240 VLWLVAPM
+240 ALWLVAPL
-248 ARTTEERLSMTGK
+248 ARTTEERLCMTGK

-274 EAEEQVKPN
+274 EAEEQVKPAA
-283 VKRGKGGSVLSRIAE
+283 KRAKGGSILSGIAE
-298 IVRFCIKTVALISF
+298 ILKFCIKIAALSF
-312 SALTAFALA
+312 FSVMTAFALA
-321 YFIFSIAY
+321 YLLFSIAY
-329 TVIGEPFIRLLTN
+329 SVIGDPFVRLFTN
-342 DEITLSTM
+342 DEITLSVL
-350 ASLPYLEVYMIVSA
+350 ASLPYLKVYMIVSA
-364 LCCCVVTLLPLLLV
+364 LCCFIVMLLPLLFVFRL
-378 IRSFKSEPKPTRT
+378 FKSEPKPMQT
-391 GVIAMLLGIWIV
+391 GIVAMLTGIWIV
-403 AMTLGFIMFVMIG
+403 AITLGFIMFVMIG
-416 IQMQKKGR
+416 IQMQKKNR

-449 GWNIEVAKNFG
+449 GWTIDVAKNFG

-482 ADKSNQPIEF
+482 ADKNNQPIEF
-492 VMSRKEAKEEG
+492 AMSRKEAKEEG

-528 LSILRLDGYGS
+528 LSILRLDGYSS

-586 APFHHKGGIIEYRLH
+586 VPFHHKGGILEYRLR
-601 IGQHDVKDIVTNGGF
+601 IGQHDVKDIVTNGGY
-616 VKMVHEGLRK
+616 VKMVHESVRK
-626 QYKHPT
+626 Q
-632 NLSYL
+632 

>member
-59 LKESGMTAIDID
+59 LKENGMTAIDID

-90 EEAADSKTEETSD
+90 EEVADSKIEETSD

-116 EDQGEGE
+116 EDQGEGD
-123 GKDNGQSEGKAQSQS
+123 GKDNGQSEGKSQS
-138 YSNTSN
+138 ESNYNASN

-149 TTAEETVGGKWIDR
+149 TTAEEAIGGKWIDR

-204 TVLFLMAAFALNQT
+204 IVLFLLAIFVLNQT
-218 LRYFFLRPLFGL
+218 FRYYFISPLLGF
-230 LFFVPIIIYI
+230 LFFVPIIIYV
-240 VLWLVAPM
+240 VLWIVAPM
-248 ARTTEERLSMTGK
+248 ALTTEERLSMTGK

-283 VKRGKGGSVLSRIAE
+283 VKRGKGGSILSRIAE
-298 IVRFCIKTVALISF
+298 IVKFCIKTVALISF

-321 YFIFSIAY
+321 YLIFSIAY
-329 TVIGEPFIRLLTN
+329 TVVGEPFIRLFTN
-342 DEITLSTM
+342 DDITLSFM
-350 ASLPYLEVYMIVSA
+350 ASIPYMKFYIVVSA
-364 LCCCVVTLLPLLLV
+364 LCCFIAALLPLLLIV
-378 IRSFKSEPKPTRT
+378 RSFKSEPKPMRT
-391 GVIAMLLGIWIV
+391 GIIAILSGIWIV
-403 AMTLGFIMFVMIG
+403 ALTLGFIMFVMIG
-416 IQMQKKGR
+416 IQMQKKNR
-424 EYDRLENTHNG
+424 EYNRLENTHNG
-435 IYMDRNNWDLTSQN
+435 IYMDSNNWDLISQN

-474 EKNPIRIR
+474 DMNPIRIR
-482 ADKSNQPIEF
+482 ANKSNQPIEF
-492 VMSRKEAKEEG
+492 AMSRKEAKEEG
-503 DYVLECL
+503 DYKLECL

-528 LSILRLDGYGS
+528 ISQLRLDGYGS
-539 ASNIPLKGLSWA
+539 ASNIPLKGLLWE
-551 ESRNTPFLCQQNDST
+551 ESRKIPLLCQQNDST
-566 TWVDYVA
+566 TWVDDVLH
-573 SNAQDDN
+573 NDDD

-586 APFHHKGGIIEYRLH
+586 APFHHKGGILEYRLR
-601 IGQHDVKDIVTNGGF
+601 IGQHDVKDIETNGGY

-626 QYKHPT
+626 Q
-632 NLSYL
+632 

>member
-45 FDDIEH
+45 YDDIEH

-59 LKESGMTAIDID
+59 LKENGMTAIDID

-90 EEAADSKTEETSD
+90 EETADSNTEETSD
-103 AEADS
+103 AETDS
-108 EDKEQSEG
+108 EDKDQNEGNGQNEGKRHDQSE
-116 EDQGEGE
+116 
-123 GKDNGQSEGKAQSQS
+123 S
-138 YSNTSN
+138 YSNASN
-144 DTDSN
+144 DADCN
-149 TTAEETVGGKWIDR
+149 TTAEETIGGKWIDR
-163 VLHHVST
+163 VLHHLST

-204 TVLFLMAAFALNQT
+204 IVLFIMAAFALNQT
-218 LRYFFLRPLFGL
+218 FHYYFFRPLFGL
-230 LFFVPIIIYI
+230 LFSVPIIVYI
-240 VLWLVAPM
+240 ALWLVAPL
-248 ARTTEERLSMTGK
+248 ARTTEERLCMTGK

-274 EAEEQVKPN
+274 EAEEQVKPAA
-283 VKRGKGGSVLSRIAE
+283 KRAKGGSILSGIAE
-298 IVRFCIKTVALISF
+298 ILKFCIKIAALSF
-312 SALTAFALA
+312 FSVMTAFALA
-321 YFIFSIAY
+321 YLLFSIAY
-329 TVIGEPFIRLLTN
+329 SVIGDPFVRLFTN
-342 DEITLSTM
+342 DEITLSVL
-350 ASLPYLEVYMIVSA
+350 ASLPYLKVYMIVSA
-364 LCCCVVTLLPLLLV
+364 LCCFIVMLLPLLFVFRL
-378 IRSFKSEPKPTRT
+378 FKSEPKPMQT
-391 GVIAMLLGIWIV
+391 GIVAMLTGIWIV
-403 AMTLGFIMFVMIG
+403 AMTLGFIMFVMMG
-416 IQMQKKGR
+416 IQMQKQNR

-449 GWNIEVAKNFG
+449 GWTIDVAKNFG
-460 ETIYGWSDEDPLCM
+460 ETIYDWSDEDPLCM
-474 EKNPIRIR
+474 EKNPICIR
-482 ADKSNQPIEF
+482 ADKNNQPIEF
-492 VMSRKEAKEEG
+492 AMSRKEAKEEG

-551 ESRNTPFLCQQNDST
+551 ESRKTPFLCQQNDST

-573 SNAQDDN
+573 SNAQDDD

-586 APFHHKGGIIEYRLH
+586 APFHHKGGILEYRLR
-601 IGQHDVKDIVTNGGF
+601 IGQHDVKDIVTNGGY
-616 VKMVHEGLRK
+616 VKMVHESVRK
-626 QYKHPT
+626 Q
-632 NLSYL
+632 

>member
-19 DACTLLENYLDNMRS
+19 DACILLENYLDNMRS

-59 LKESGMTAIDID
+59 LKENGMTAIDID

-90 EEAADSKTEETSD
+90 EEVADSKIEETSD

-123 GKDNGQSEGKAQSQS
+123 GKDNGQSEGKAQSE
-138 YSNTSN
+138 SNYNASN

-149 TTAEETVGGKWIDR
+149 TTAEEAIGGKWIDR

-204 TVLFLMAAFALNQT
+204 IVLFLLAIFVLNQT
-218 LRYFFLRPLFGL
+218 FRYYFISPLLGF

-240 VLWLVAPM
+240 VLWIVAPM
-248 ARTTEERLSMTGK
+248 ALTTEERLSMTGK

-298 IVRFCIKTVALISF
+298 IVKFCIKTVALISF

-321 YFIFSIAY
+321 YLIFSIAY
-329 TVIGEPFIRLLTN
+329 AVIGEPFIRLFTN
-342 DEITLSTM
+342 DDITLSFM
-350 ASLPYLEVYMIVSA
+350 ASIPYMKFYIVVSA
-364 LCCCVVTLLPLLLV
+364 LCCFITALLPLLLIV
-378 IRSFKSEPKPTRT
+378 RSFKSEPKPMRT
-391 GVIAMLLGIWIV
+391 GIIAMLSGIWIV

-416 IQMQKKGR
+416 IQMQKKNR
-424 EYDRLENTHNG
+424 EYNRLENTHNG

-474 EKNPIRIR
+474 DMNPIRIR

-492 VMSRKEAKEEG
+492 AMSRKEAKEEG
-503 DYVLECL
+503 DYKLECL

-528 LSILRLDGYGS
+528 LSELRLDGYGS
-539 ASNIPLKGLSWA
+539 ASNIPLKGLLWE
-551 ESRNTPFLCQQNDST
+551 ESRKIPLLCQQNDST
-566 TWVDYVA
+566 TWVDDVVR
-573 SNAQDDN
+573 NDD

-586 APFHHKGGIIEYRLH
+586 APFHHKGGILEYRLS

-626 QYKHPT
+626 Q
-632 NLSYL
+632 

>member
-59 LKESGMTAIDID
+59 LKENGMTAIDID

-108 EDKEQSEG
+108 EDKDQNEDNDQNEGNGHDQSE
-116 EDQGEGE
+116 
-123 GKDNGQSEGKAQSQS
+123 
-138 YSNTSN
+138 SNSNASN

-204 TVLFLMAAFALNQT
+204 TVLFIMAAFALNQT

-230 LFFVPIIIYI
+230 LFTIPIIIYI
-240 VLWLVAPM
+240 ALWLVAPV
-248 ARTTEERLSMTGK
+248 ARTTEERLCMTGK

-274 EAEEQVKPN
+274 EAEEQVKPST
-283 VKRGKGGSVLSRIAE
+283 KRVKGGNVLSRIAE
-298 IVRFCIKTVALISF
+298 ILKFCIKIAALSF
-312 SALTAFALA
+312 FSVMTAFALA
-321 YFIFSIAY
+321 YLLFSIAY
-329 TVIGEPFIRLLTN
+329 SVIGDPFVRLFTN
-342 DEITLSTM
+342 DEITLSVL
-350 ASLPYLEVYMIVSA
+350 ASLPYLKVYMIVSA
-364 LCCCVVTLLPLLLV
+364 LCCFIVMLLPLLFVFRL
-378 IRSFKSEPKPTRT
+378 FKSEPKPMQT
-391 GVIAMLLGIWIV
+391 GIVAMLTGIWIV
-403 AMTLGFIMFVMIG
+403 AMTLGFIMFMMIG
-416 IQMQKKGR
+416 IQMQKKSR

-528 LSILRLDGYGS
+528 LSELRLDGYGS
-539 ASNIPLKGLSWA
+539 ASNIPLKGLLWE
-551 ESRNTPFLCQQNDST
+551 ESRKIPLLCQQNDST
-566 TWVDYVA
+566 TWVDNVLQ
-573 SNAQDDN
+573 NDD

-626 QYKHPT
+626 Q
-632 NLSYL
+632 

>member
-45 FDDIEH
+45 YDDIEH

-59 LKESGMTAIDID
+59 LKENGMTAIDID

-90 EEAADSKTEETSD
+90 EEAADSNTEETSD
-103 AEADS
+103 AETDS
-108 EDKEQSEG
+108 EDKDQNEGNDQNEGKRHDQSE
-116 EDQGEGE
+116 
-123 GKDNGQSEGKAQSQS
+123 S
-138 YSNTSN
+138 YSNASN
-144 DTDSN
+144 NTDST
-149 TTAEETVGGKWIDR
+149 TTAEETIGGKWIDR
-163 VLHHVST
+163 VLHHLST

-204 TVLFLMAAFALNQT
+204 IVLFIMAAFALNQT
-218 LRYFFLRPLFGL
+218 FHYYFFRPLFGL
-230 LFFVPIIIYI
+230 LFSVPIIVYI
-240 VLWLVAPM
+240 ALWLVAPL
-248 ARTTEERLSMTGK
+248 ARTTEERLCMTGK

-274 EAEEQVKPN
+274 EAEEQVKPAA
-283 VKRGKGGSVLSRIAE
+283 KRAKGGSILSGIAE
-298 IVRFCIKTVALISF
+298 ILKFCIKIAALSF
-312 SALTAFALA
+312 FSVMTAFALA
-321 YFIFSIAY
+321 YLLFSIAY
-329 TVIGEPFIRLLTN
+329 SVIGDPFVRLFTN
-342 DEITLSTM
+342 DEITLSVL
-350 ASLPYLEVYMIVSA
+350 ASLPYLKVYMIVSA
-364 LCCCVVTLLPLLLV
+364 LCCFIVMLLPLLFVFRL
-378 IRSFKSEPKPTRT
+378 FKSEPKPMQT
-391 GVIAMLLGIWIV
+391 GIVAMLTGIWIV

-416 IQMQKKGR
+416 IQMQKKSR

-449 GWNIEVAKNFG
+449 GWTIDVAKNFG

-492 VMSRKEAKEEG
+492 AMSRKEAKEEG

-586 APFHHKGGIIEYRLH
+586 VPFHHKGGILEYRLR
-601 IGQHDVKDIVTNGGF
+601 IGQHDVKDIVTNGGY
-616 VKMVHEGLRK
+616 VKMVHESVRK
-626 QYKHPT
+626 Q
-632 NLSYL
+632 

>member
-59 LKESGMTAIDID
+59 LKENGMTAIDID

-90 EEAADSKTEETSD
+90 EEAADNKEEKTSE

-108 EDKEQSEG
+108 EDKDQNEDNDQNEGNGHDQSE
-116 EDQGEGE
+116 
-123 GKDNGQSEGKAQSQS
+123 
-138 YSNTSN
+138 SNSNASN

-204 TVLFLMAAFALNQT
+204 TVQFIMAAFALNQT

-230 LFFVPIIIYI
+230 LFTIPIIIYI
-240 VLWLVAPM
+240 ALWLVAPV
-248 ARTTEERLSMTGK
+248 ARTTEERLCMTGK

-274 EAEEQVKPN
+274 EAEEQVKPST
-283 VKRGKGGSVLSRIAE
+283 KRVKGGNVLSRIAE
-298 IVRFCIKTVALISF
+298 ILKFCIKIAALISF

-321 YFIFSIAY
+321 YLIFSIAY
-329 TVIGEPFIRLLTN
+329 AVIGEPFIRLFTN
-342 DEITLSTM
+342 DDITLSFM
-350 ASLPYLEVYMIVSA
+350 ASIPYMKFYIVVSA
-364 LCCCVVTLLPLLLV
+364 LCCFIAALLPLLLIV
-378 IRSFKSEPKPTRT
+378 RSFKSEPKPMRT
-391 GVIAMLLGIWIV
+391 GIIAMLSGIWIV

-435 IYMDRNNWDLTSQN
+435 IYMDCNNWDLTSQN

-474 EKNPIRIR
+474 DMNPIRIR

-492 VMSRKEAKEEG
+492 AMSRKEAKEEG
-503 DYVLECL
+503 DYTLECL

-528 LSILRLDGYGS
+528 LSQLRLDGYGS
-539 ASNIPLKGLSWA
+539 ASNIPLKGLLWE
-551 ESRNTPFLCQQNDST
+551 ESRKIPLLCQQNDST
-566 TWVDYVA
+566 TWVDNVLQ
-573 SNAQDDN
+573 NDD

-626 QYKHPT
+626 Q
-632 NLSYL
+632 

>member
-59 LKESGMTAIDID
+59 LKENGMTAIDID

-90 EEAADSKTEETSD
+90 EEVADSKTEETSD

-108 EDKEQSEG
+108 EDKDQNEDNDQNEGNGHDQSE
-116 EDQGEGE
+116 
-123 GKDNGQSEGKAQSQS
+123 
-138 YSNTSN
+138 SNSNASN

-204 TVLFLMAAFALNQT
+204 TVLFIMAAFALNQT

-230 LFFVPIIIYI
+230 LFTIPIIIYI
-240 VLWLVAPM
+240 ALWLVAPV
-248 ARTTEERLSMTGK
+248 ARTTEERLCMTGK

-274 EAEEQVKPN
+274 EAEEQVKPST
-283 VKRGKGGSVLSRIAE
+283 KRVKGGNVLSRIAE
-298 IVRFCIKTVALISF
+298 ILKFCIKIAALSF
-312 SALTAFALA
+312 FSVMTAFALA
-321 YFIFSIAY
+321 YLLFSIAY
-329 TVIGEPFIRLLTN
+329 SVIGDPFVRLFTN
-342 DEITLSTM
+342 DEITLSVL
-350 ASLPYLEVYMIVSA
+350 ASLPYLKVYMIVSA
-364 LCCCVVTLLPLLLV
+364 LCCFIVMLLPLLFVFRL
-378 IRSFKSEPKPTRT
+378 FKSEPKPMQT
-391 GVIAMLLGIWIV
+391 GIVAMLTGIWIV
-403 AMTLGFIMFVMIG
+403 AMTLGFIMFMMIG
-416 IQMQKKGR
+416 IQMQKKSR

-528 LSILRLDGYGS
+528 LSELRLDGYGS
-539 ASNIPLKGLSWA
+539 ASNIPLKGLLWE
-551 ESRNTPFLCQQNDST
+551 ESRKIPLLCQQNDST
-566 TWVDYVA
+566 TWVDNVLHNDA
-573 SNAQDDN
+573 

-626 QYKHPT
+626 Q
-632 NLSYL
+632 

>member
-59 LKESGMTAIDID
+59 LKENGMTAIDID

-79 IGNPDEMESGV
+79 IGNPDEMESEV
-90 EEAADSKTEETSD
+90 EEVADSKIEETSD
-103 AEADS
+103 AETDS
-108 EDKEQSEG
+108 EDKEQCEG

-123 GKDNGQSEGKAQSQS
+123 CKDNGQSEGKAQSQS

-144 DTDSN
+144 N
-149 TTAEETVGGKWIDR
+149 TYTNAKAEAIGGKWTDR

-204 TVLFLMAAFALNQT
+204 IVLFLMAAFALNQT
-218 LRYFFLRPLFGL
+218 LPYCFISPLLVF

-240 VLWLVAPM
+240 VLWLVAPV

-283 VKRGKGGSVLSRIAE
+283 VKRGKGGSLLSGMVE
-298 IVRFCIKTVALISF
+298 IVKFSIKTAALISF

-329 TVIGEPFIRLLTN
+329 AVIGEPFIRLFTN
-342 DEITLSTM
+342 DNITLSVM
-350 ASLPYLEVYMIVSA
+350 ASVPYMTFYFVVSA
-364 LCCCVVTLLPLLLV
+364 LCCFIVALLPLFPIV
-378 IRSFKSEPKPTRT
+378 RSFKSEPKPMRA
-391 GVIAMLLGIWIV
+391 GVIAILSGIWIV

-416 IQMQKKGR
+416 IQMQKKNR
-424 EYDRLENTHNG
+424 EYNRLENTHNG
-435 IYMDRNNWDLTSQN
+435 IYMDCNNWDLISQN

-460 ETIYGWSDEDPLCM
+460 ETIYGWSDADPLCI

-492 VMSRKEAKEEG
+492 AMSRKEAREEG
-503 DYVLECL
+503 DYMLECL
-510 SSCSV
+510 SNCSV

-528 LSILRLDGYGS
+528 LSELRLDGYGS
-539 ASNIPLKGLSWA
+539 ASNIPLKGLLWE
-551 ESRNTPFLCQQNDST
+551 ESRKIPLLCQQNDST
-566 TWVDYVA
+566 TWVDDVA
-573 SNAQDDN
+573 RNDA

-586 APFHHKGGIIEYRLH
+586 APFHHKGGILEYRLR
-601 IGQHDVKDIVTNGGF
+601 IGQHDVKDIVTNGGY
-616 VKMVHEGLRK
+616 VKMVHEGVRK
-626 QYKHPT
+626 Q
-632 NLSYL
+632 

>member
-90 EEAADSKTEETSD
+90 EEVADSNTEETSD
-103 AEADS
+103 AEANS
-108 EDKEQSEG
+108 EDKDRNEDNDQNEDKRHDQSE
-116 EDQGEGE
+116 
-123 GKDNGQSEGKAQSQS
+123 S
-138 YSNTSN
+138 YSNAFDN
-144 DTDSN
+144 TDST
-149 TTAEETVGGKWIDR
+149 TTAEETIGGKWIDR
-163 VLHHVST
+163 VLHHVNT

-204 TVLFLMAAFALNQT
+204 IVLFLMAIFVLNQT
-218 LRYFFLRPLFGL
+218 FRYYFISPLLNF

-240 VLWLVAPM
+240 VLWIVAPM

-283 VKRGKGGSVLSRIAE
+283 VKRGKGGSILSGIVE
-298 IVRFCIKTVALISF
+298 IVKFSIKTAALISF
-312 SALTAFALA
+312 SVLTAFAFA

-329 TVIGEPFIRLLTN
+329 AVVGEPFIRLFTN
-342 DEITLSTM
+342 DDITLSVM
-350 ASLPYLEVYMIVSA
+350 ASIPYLKFYMIVSA
-364 LCCCVVTLLPLLLV
+364 LCCFIAALLPLLL
-378 IRSFKSEPKPTRT
+378 IARSFKSEPKPMHT
-391 GVIAMLLGIWIV
+391 GIIAMLSGIWVV

-416 IQMQKKGR
+416 IQMQKKSR
-424 EYDRLENTHNG
+424 EYNRLENTHNG
-435 IYMDRNNWDLTSQN
+435 IYMDRNNWELTSQN

-460 ETIYGWSDEDPLCM
+460 ETIYGWSDADPLCM

-482 ADKSNQPIEF
+482 ADNQEHCGP
-492 VMSRKEAKEEG
+492 
-503 DYVLECL
+503 
-510 SSCSV
+510 
-515 VDATLSVWSEGKC
+515 
-528 LSILRLDGYGS
+528 DG
-539 ASNIPLKGLSWA
+539 
-551 ESRNTPFLCQQNDST
+551 R
-566 TWVDYVA
+566 
-573 SNAQDDN
+573 
-580 WRYLST
+580 
-586 APFHHKGGIIEYRLH
+586 HHRH
-601 IGQHDVKDIVTNGGF
+601 
-616 VKMVHEGLRK
+616 
-626 QYKHPT
+626 
-632 NLSYL
+632 